1 MKKFVFFMVL
11 ALGLT
16 TACRKKGSS
25 DGCFV
30 KESVERLVT
39 IDEIGIVE
47 TIIADSSLM
56 NASGDRAWKPLN
68 DRMIRVKNGE
78 KCYLRMETKNGTVTN
93 LTYRYYD

>member
-16 TACRKKGSS
+16 TACRKKSSS

-30 KESVERLVT
+30 NESVERLVT

-93 LTYRYYD
+93 LTYRYDD